1 MGGRAKIFQF
11 FPSENINRNEMHFGM
26 SVLAR
31 LGSTHFH
38 DFAGAAFNHNKT
50 VLPQGRA
57 LHWIGCGSASISAIE
72 GVLMLSTRLLVEIFG
87 SMPAQSASC
96 ERRVSCFGRGDVSNQ
111 PGHRPP

>member
-38 DFAGAAFNHNKT
+38 DFARAAFNHNKA

-57 LHWIGCGSASISAIE
+57 LHRIGCGSASISAIE
-72 GVLMLSTRLLVEIFG
+72 SVLMLSTRLLVETLG

-96 ERRVSCFGRGDVSNQ
+96 VRRVSCLLRGFVSNK